1 MRQRRQIEQDA
12 LFDVLLKYS
21 DACARVTENRL
32 SMLMEAAGGY
42 KELLVE
48 DPENEEF
55 LNLYLD
61 ALERRK
67 YWPLVETETE
77 NLKEDWPDSAR
88 LHNLNAASLDRQ
100 GRVEMAIE
108 RYEACRLAGMA
119 DAEVY
124 GRLAFLYWESDLDEE
139 LEAAAGALAGA
150 SC

>member
-1 MRQRRQIEQDA
+1 MSKKLIVISGVLAVALTLMAAGGFFTYQYRKERAIAQAFARGTKAYENGNWERARTNLGIYIARQRRQIEQDA

-67 YWPLVETETE
+67 YWPLVGTETE
-77 NLKEDWPDSAR
+77 NLMEDWIR
-88 LHNLNAASLDRQ
+88 LK
-100 GRVEMAIE
+100 
-108 RYEACRLAGMA
+108 RYL
-119 DAEVY
+119 
-124 GRLAFLYWESDLDEE
+124 
-139 LEAAAGALAGA
+139 
-150 SC
+150 